1 MRELFEQELRDV
13 TTEVIKM
20 AQLVD
25 QMLTDVIRSLQEK
38 DLTLAKEII
47 IRDDVIDKIELE
59 IEDQCVN
66 IAARQCPIARDLRR
80 INSILRMISDLERIA
95 DHCVD
100 IAKVVISNNGR
111 EFVKPLID
119 LPRMQSIC
127 SEMIADAIRSFIN
140 EDVEASREIIRR
152 DDEVDAIYERI
163 YVELL
168 NMLTEDAYLKDQVVM
183 LLLIGRYLER
193 IADHTTNVAERTIY
207 MVTGYL
213 K

>member
-20 AQLVD
+20 AKSVD
-25 QMLTDVIRSLQEK
+25 QMLTDVIRALQEK
-38 DLTLAKEII
+38 NLKLAKEII
-47 IRDDVIDKIELE
+47 NRDDVIDKMELD
-59 IEDQCVN
+59 IEDECV
-66 IAARQCPIARDLRR
+66 IITARQCPIARDLRR

-95 DHCVD
+95 DHCVN

-111 EFVKPLID
+111 DFIKPLLD
-119 LPRMQSIC
+119 LPRMQMIC
-127 SEMIADAIRSFIN
+127 SEMITSAIKSFIN
-140 EDVEASREIIRR
+140 EDVDAARLVIKR

-168 NMLTEDAYLKDQVVM
+168 GMLTEDSGLKDQVVM

-207 MVTGYL
+207 MVTGLL